1 MMSQRLAARLL
12 VRGKILVSI
21 NKAAIPLATRPFS
34 SDNMSHINATPSYQ
48 IYGETAAFTIKAIAP
63 EFRMLGGKTVVLDSS
78 KRGRLLFEWTARN
91 SSTGT

>member
-1 MMSQRLAARLL
+1 MMSQRLAVRLL

-21 NKAAIPLATRPFS
+21 NKAAIPLATRSFS
-34 SDNMSHINATPSYQ
+34 SDMSQINATPSYQ

-63 EFRMLGGKTVVLDSS
+63 EFRMLGGKTVVLDAS

-91 SSTGT
+91 PSSGT